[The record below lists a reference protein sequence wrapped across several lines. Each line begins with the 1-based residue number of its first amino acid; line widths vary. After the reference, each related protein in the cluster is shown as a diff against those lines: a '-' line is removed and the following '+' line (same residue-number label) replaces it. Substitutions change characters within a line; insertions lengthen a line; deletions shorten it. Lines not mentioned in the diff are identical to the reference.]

1 MGDVF
6 PMDTEPVM
14 PKGYWVTTYR
24 SIKDPAKVQAY
35 AALAGP
41 TMTKFGARYLCR
53 GPAAVAHEAGV
64 KERVVVAEFP
74 TLADAIACH
83 DGAEY
88 QKALAVLGDAAV
100 RDMRLVEGVD

>member
-1 MGDVF
+1 
-6 PMDTEPVM
+6 M

-41 TMTKFGARYLCR
+41 AMTKFGCRYLCR

-74 TLADAIACH
+74 SLAAAIECH
-83 DGAEY
+83 DSPDY
-88 QKALAVLGDAAV
+88 QKALEVLADGAV
-100 RDMRLVEGVD
+100 RDMRLVEGLE